1 MRPTIFHA
9 LHSAKKMSPHR
20 IRQSYLSASLSS
32 CRSDAGTTFG
42 AAVIK
47 SCAAVVLGKA
57 MQSLIL
63 SRPAGRDSIR
73 DCIAFPKT
81 TAAQDLMTAAPNVV
95 PASLL
100 QELKLALK

>member
-1 MRPTIFHA
+1 
-9 LHSAKKMSPHR
+9 L
-20 IRQSYLSASLSS
+20 
-32 CRSDAGTTFG
+32 
-42 AAVIK
+42 
-47 SCAAVVLGKA
+47 
-57 MQSLIL
+57 
-63 SRPAGRDSIR
+63 AGRDSIR